1 MVITMKVKDEI
12 SKKFLNMLDSFKED
26 VEVLETKGLSKL
38 DKLYLE
44 FLIDKKHGNT
54 KTTTAK
60 ELIKEIQDELHN

>member
-12 SKKFLNMLDSFKED
+12 SEKFLNMLDTFKED

-44 FLIDKKHGNT
+44 FLIDKKHGKT
-54 KTTTAK
+54 KITTAK